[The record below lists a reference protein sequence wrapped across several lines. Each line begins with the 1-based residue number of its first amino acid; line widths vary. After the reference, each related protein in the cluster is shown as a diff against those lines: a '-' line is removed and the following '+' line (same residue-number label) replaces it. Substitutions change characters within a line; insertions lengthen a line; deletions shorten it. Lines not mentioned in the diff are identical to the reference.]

1 MVITELHIENIK
13 GLQNFELKQSIQPN
27 RPNILV
33 APNGFGKTSLAIAF
47 KSLKNSKL
55 DLDESSY
62 YNGDNS
68 NKPILRLKLSTGEN
82 LEADDSHNSIS
93 SKFDIYVINCQL
105 KPKATAQRY
114 GGRTIA
120 RASNDI
126 SPTVMIQ
133 TIPPKINFDYSL
145 PRNKR
150 DFGINGKLLTDISNI
165 YSQYNL
171 IIRISENI
179 NFEEFSLVRF
189 KTPFNAIIAKINS
202 IDNRKTAHSIKDEI
216 IRENIIDINNQEL
229 TNLCDIIRQ
238 NSAFDNIVDV
248 FLVAWQIIH
257 VRNSMGVNYRKA
269 LAYANF
275 LKKQVEIDSTLEK
288 INPVSD
294 RFEIK
299 STIKDR
305 SLIIEWPKADMISNG
320 QRDIL
325 TFISRLMEC
334 HYKESKACILVIDE
348 FFDYLDDANL
358 VAFQYYISTLID
370 SYRKNRRIIFPILLT
385 HIDPNYLKHFCFN
398 DKRLNICYLKNYKGK
413 ISDKM
418 AQFIGAR
425 ENLLIKNAVDTYYLH
440 YHPNIDTIDI
450 TEEFKQ
456 LSLNLDWG
464 TPRMF
469 KKKVDRELRKYLLEP
484 GKTYDPL
491 AVCVSIRIKIEENA
505 YNYIDADAHKQEFLI
520 THGTTEK
527 LNYAHDQGIV
537 VPETYY
543 LLGIIYNHPLH
554 IAGDN
559 DMSKQLSMKLEN
571 ETIKSM
577 IRHLWE

>member
-229 TNLCDIIRQ
+229 TR
-238 NSAFDNIVDV
+238 
-248 FLVAWQIIH
+248 
-257 VRNSMGVNYRKA
+257 
-269 LAYANF
+269 
-275 LKKQVEIDSTLEK
+275 DS
-288 INPVSD
+288 
-294 RFEIK
+294 R
-299 STIKDR
+299 
-305 SLIIEWPKADMISNG
+305 
-320 QRDIL
+320 
-325 TFISRLMEC
+325 
-334 HYKESKACILVIDE
+334 
-348 FFDYLDDANL
+348 
-358 VAFQYYISTLID
+358 
-370 SYRKNRRIIFPILLT
+370 
-385 HIDPNYLKHFCFN
+385 
-398 DKRLNICYLKNYKGK
+398 
-413 ISDKM
+413 
-418 AQFIGAR
+418 
-425 ENLLIKNAVDTYYLH
+425 
-440 YHPNIDTIDI
+440 
-450 TEEFKQ
+450 
-456 LSLNLDWG
+456 
-464 TPRMF
+464 
-469 KKKVDRELRKYLLEP
+469 
-484 GKTYDPL
+484 
-491 AVCVSIRIKIEENA
+491 
-505 YNYIDADAHKQEFLI
+505 
-520 THGTTEK
+520 
-527 LNYAHDQGIV
+527 
-537 VPETYY
+537 
-543 LLGIIYNHPLH
+543 
-554 IAGDN
+554 
-559 DMSKQLSMKLEN
+559 
-571 ETIKSM
+571 
-577 IRHLWE
+577 